1 MSQTEQDHGEII
13 NVNAEAEK
21 PESPAGETAVETA
34 GETSEIRASEK
45 EASEKEVSEKE
56 ISEKKAPKKKA
67 SAEKTSEEEVSEKK
81 APEKKAPQKKTSRK
95 AASEKMTSNSARSKS
110 QQVPAAGKVSAGKSP
125 AKSTAASNKSAGSR
139 TKAAAAPAS
148 RVRRSKKRRV
158 QSISASFEHAFEGIE
173 VGIGERN
180 MKIHCIMAVLVVFF
194 GFILHISV
202 TEWCICLVLFG
213 LIMGLE
219 LVNTAI
225 ESVVDLATQEYHP
238 LAKRAKDTA
247 AGAVLIASIMAAI
260 AGLIIFIPRLLYLFR
275 IF

>member
-13 NVNAEAEK
+13 NVNEEAEK
-21 PESPAGETAVETA
+21 PESSAGETAGEASVEAGVET
-34 GETSEIRASEK
+34 SEK
-45 EASEKEVSEKE
+45 EAKKEAL
-56 ISEKKAPKKKA
+56 EKKAPKKKA
-67 SAEKTSEEEVSEKK
+67 SAKKNSEETASEKK
-81 APEKKAPQKKTSRK
+81 VTEKKISRK

-139 TKAAAAPAS
+139 TKTAAAPAS

-173 VGIGERN
+173 AGIGERN
-180 MKIHCIMAVLVVFF
+180 MKIHCTVAVLVVLF

-225 ESVVDLATQEYHP
+225 ESVVDLAPEEYHP

-260 AGLIIFIPRLLYLFR
+260 AGLIIFIPRLLYVFR
-275 IF
+275 SF

>member
-13 NVNAEAEK
+13 NMNEEAEK
-21 PESPAGETAVETA
+21 PESPGGETVVETA
-34 GETSEIRASEK
+34 GENSEIRV
-45 EASEKEVSEKE
+45 SEKEV
-56 ISEKKAPKKKA
+56 SEKKAPKKKN
-67 SAEKTSEEEVSEKK
+67 SAKKTSEETASEKK
-81 APEKKAPQKKTSRK
+81 SPEKKTSRK
-95 AASEKMTSNSARSKS
+95 AASKKRTSNSDRSKS
-110 QQVPAAGKVSAGKSP
+110 QEGPAAGKAAAGKSP
-125 AKSTAASNKSAGSR
+125 VKSTAASKKSAGGR
-139 TKAAAAPAS
+139 TKAGAAPAS

-158 QSISASFEHAFEGIE
+158 QSISSSFEHAFEGIE

-180 MKIHCIMAVLVVFF
+180 MKIHCTVAVLVVLF

-225 ESVVDLATQEYHP
+225 ESVVDLATEEYHP

>member
-13 NVNAEAEK
+13 NMNEEAEK
-21 PESPAGETAVETA
+21 PESPGGETVVETA
-34 GETSEIRASEK
+34 GENSEIRASEK
-45 EASEKEVSEKE
+45 EV
-56 ISEKKAPKKKA
+56 SEKKAPKKKN
-67 SAEKTSEEEVSEKK
+67 SAKKTSEETASEKK
-81 APEKKAPQKKTSRK
+81 SPEKKTSRK
-95 AASEKMTSNSARSKS
+95 AASKKRTSNSDRSKS
-110 QQVPAAGKVSAGKSP
+110 QEGPAAGKAAAGKSP
-125 AKSTAASNKSAGSR
+125 VKSTAASNKSAGGR
-139 TKAAAAPAS
+139 TKAGAAPAS

-158 QSISASFEHAFEGIE
+158 QSISSSFEHAFEGIE

-180 MKIHCIMAVLVVFF
+180 MKIHCTMAVLVVLF
-194 GFILHISV
+194 GFILNISV

-225 ESVVDLATQEYHP
+225 ESVVDLATEEYHP

>member
-13 NVNAEAEK
+13 NMNEEAEK
-21 PESPAGETAVETA
+21 PESPGGETVVETA
-34 GETSEIRASEK
+34 GENSEIRV
-45 EASEKEVSEKE
+45 SEKEV
-56 ISEKKAPKKKA
+56 SEKKAPKKKA
-67 SAEKTSEEEVSEKK
+67 SAKKNSEETASEKK
-81 APEKKAPQKKTSRK
+81 VTEKKISRK

-139 TKAAAAPAS
+139 TKTAAAPAS

-158 QSISASFEHAFEGIE
+158 QSISSSFEHAFEGIE

-180 MKIHCIMAVLVVFF
+180 MKIHCTVAVLVVLF

-219 LVNTAI
+219 LVNTAL
-225 ESVVDLATQEYHP
+225 EAVVDLVTKEYQP

-247 AGAVLIASIMAAI
+247 AGAVLIAAIMAAA
-260 AGLIIFIPRLLYLFR
+260 AGLIIFIPRLLYVLR
-275 IF
+275 SL

>member
-13 NVNAEAEK
+13 NMNEEAEK
-21 PESPAGETAVETA
+21 PESPGGETAVETA

-45 EASEKEVSEKE
+45 EVF
-56 ISEKKAPKKKA
+56 EKKTPKKKN
-67 SAEKTSEEEVSEKK
+67 SAKKTSEETASEKK
-81 APEKKAPQKKTSRK
+81 SPEKKTSRK
-95 AASEKMTSNSARSKS
+95 AASKKRTSNSDRSKS
-110 QQVPAAGKVSAGKSP
+110 QEGPAAGKAAAGKSP
-125 AKSTAASNKSAGSR
+125 VKSTAASKKSAGGR
-139 TKAAAAPAS
+139 TKAGAAPAS

-158 QSISASFEHAFEGIE
+158 QSISSSFEHAFEGIE

-180 MKIHCIMAVLVVFF
+180 MKIHCTMAVLVVLF

-260 AGLIIFIPRLLYLFR
+260 AGLIIFIPRLLYVFR
-275 IF
+275 SF